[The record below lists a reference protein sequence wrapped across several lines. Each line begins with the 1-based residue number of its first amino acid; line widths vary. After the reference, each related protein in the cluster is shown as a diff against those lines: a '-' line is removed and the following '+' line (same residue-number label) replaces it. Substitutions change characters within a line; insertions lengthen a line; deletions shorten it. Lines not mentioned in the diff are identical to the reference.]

1 MITKPL
7 IKMEKVSKKFP
18 NVIALDNVDFSL
30 IKGEIHALLGE
41 NGAGKTTLM
50 KILFGMLKPDS
61 GTIYINGK
69 KVNITSPRDAMQHK
83 IGMVHQHFMLVDSLT
98 VLENIALSYEKKPI
112 IDYNE
117 IEKKIKEISER
128 YNFYVDP
135 KSKIWQLS
143 VGEQQKVEIIKAL
156 CGDVDVLILDEP
168 TSVLTPIEVE
178 ELFKALNA
186 MRKQGKSIIF
196 ITHKLDEAISISDR
210 ITVLRKG
217 KVVGVVKPSEVTKSD
232 LVKMMVG
239 REIAEMINKDKYKSN
254 ENNIPLVEVEN
265 LVVFND
271 RGLVAVN
278 GASFVLYPGEILGI
292 AGITGNGQRELA
304 EALIGARRVSHGKIK
319 ILGINTT
326 NKKTRDIIKLG
337 VSYIPEDRIRF
348 GILPNLSVTENLLLT
363 NYDDPRFSR
372 KLTVNYHSFRNVALN
387 LIKEFN
393 IVTPNLQTPAKFLS
407 GGNLQKLLIAR
418 SAVKEPKL
426 IIVSN
431 PTSGLDVATVAL
443 VHEWLIRM
451 KKKNVG
457 IILISEDL
465 EEIIKLS
472 DKIIVLKEGKI
483 TGNFVGEA
491 KITEVA
497 TAMTTKVST

>member
-304 EALIGARRVSHGKIK
+304 EALIGARKVSHGKIK

>member
-393 IVTPNLQTPAKFLS
+393 IVTPNLQTPAK
-407 GGNLQKLLIAR
+407 
-418 SAVKEPKL
+418 
-426 IIVSN
+426 
-431 PTSGLDVATVAL
+431 
-443 VHEWLIRM
+443 
-451 KKKNVG
+451 
-457 IILISEDL
+457 
-465 EEIIKLS
+465 
-472 DKIIVLKEGKI
+472 
-483 TGNFVGEA
+483 
-491 KITEVA
+491 
-497 TAMTTKVST
+497 